1 MNEILLSLYGFL
13 NEFARVMRR
22 CLCIEVR
29 NRHKEERVSRYRT
42 RIEKASEE
50 YRLVWIVHVS
60 VDNKTRYNGLCT
72 ISANRYPIITY
83 VRVCIFRGIKRK
95 NEIPVYEKNSVTC
108 L

>member
-50 YRLVWIVHVS
+50 YRLVWT
-60 VDNKTRYNGLCT
+60 DDC
-72 ISANRYPIITY
+72 P
-83 VRVCIFRGIKRK
+83 RVC
-95 NEIPVYEKNSVTC
+95 
-108 L
+108 